1 VITLPEDMVRQEANC
16 VHNEQLWWKGME
28 RRPGSGK
35 GAGEDTTSEPES
47 SGGYDE
53 EDDEDEEEGVVTP
66 PPHFLSAEDLPSLRG
81 LFS

>member
-1 VITLPEDMVRQEANC
+1 MNSYGRRAWSAAQAVARVR
-16 VHNEQLWWKGME
+16 
-28 RRPGSGK
+28 
-35 GAGEDTTSEPES
+35 GEDTTSEPES

-66 PPHFLSAEDLPSLRG
+66 PPHFPLPEDLPSLRD